1 MKCRAVEPLL
11 SEYIDDRLSARQTLE
26 VQRHLADCNG
36 CARTYNELRRTV
48 EFVSASPQ
56 LQVSDDFMSGLQ
68 SRLEGLEPKPSPSA
82 WIENVRSLFR
92 PRVLPVW
99 GAAAAVAA
107 LAVVMLIPSAEVDQ
121 VRPAGPRLQE
131 AATTRTASH
140 QNVAISASDPF
151 ADIGAANLAAHASA
165 DSGGDAEAAF

>member
-1 MKCRAVEPLL
+1 MKCRAAELLL

-26 VQRHLADCNG
+26 VQRHLTDCNG
-36 CARTYNELRRTV
+36 CARTFNELRRTV
-48 EFVSASPQ
+48 ELVSASPH

-68 SRLEGLEPKPSPSA
+68 SRLEGLEPAPSPRA
-82 WIENVRSLFR
+82 WIENIRSLFR
-92 PRVLPVW
+92 PRILPVW

-107 LAVVMLIPSAEVDQ
+107 LAVVMLIPGGSVKD
-121 VRPAGPRLQE
+121 VPPGVPRIQE
-131 AATTRTASH
+131 SIATRTASH

-165 DSGGDAEAAF
+165 DS